1 MDYDAIVV
9 GGGHAGIEASLALSR
24 IGFKTLLITQNLDAI
39 GRLSCNPAIGG
50 LSKGN
55 LVREVDALGGEMAH
69 LIDQSMIQYRILN
82 RRRGPAVQAPRA
94 QADKF
99 TYARLAKETLEAE
112 HNLSLFMDTVVDF
125 LLDKTGKHLLG
136 VFTERNHTI
145 TAKVVVLTTGT
156 FMEGR
161 IFIGEWDAPNGRLD
175 EPAAI
180 GLGTHLR
187 EKGFPVGRLKTGTPA
202 RVRKSSLDFS
212 KMEVQDGETVMMPFS
227 FDYDTVKR
235 PQVPCYITW
244 TNERTHAI

>member
-24 IGFKTLLITQNLDAI
+24 IGYKTLLITQNLDAI

-55 LVREVDALGGEMAH
+55 IVREVDALGGEMAH
-69 LIDQSMIQYRILN
+69 LIDHSMIQYRILN

-99 TYARLAKETLEAE
+99 TYARLAKETLERE
-112 HNLSLFMDTVVDF
+112 HNLSLFMDTVVD
-125 LLDKTGKHLLG
+125 LQLDATGKRLVG
-136 VFTERNHTI
+136 VITQRRHTI
-145 TAKVVVLTTGT
+145 SAKVVVLTTGT

-161 IFIGEWDAPNGRLD
+161 IFIGEYDAPNGRLD

-180 GLGTHLR
+180 GLGTNLR
-187 EKGFPVGRLKTGTPA
+187 KKGFPVGRLKTGTPA
-202 RVRKSSLDFS
+202 RVRKSTLDFD
-212 KMEVQDGETVMMPFS
+212 KMELQDGEELMMPFS
-227 FDYDTVKR
+227 FEIGRAHV
-235 PQVPCYITW
+235 
-244 TNERTHAI
+244 